1 MTYKGVYLYENTDS
15 WREIWRDKTTNEE
28 FYSKLKINGIK
39 DQEYEHSQ

>member
-1 MTYKGVYLYENTDS
+1 MRIQIVGEKFEETKLPTKN
-15 WREIWRDKTTNEE
+15 E